1 MEEDDDVMN
10 VYHTME
16 EVISFFLYL
25 LNSSYAWVFSSIMDI
40 YKKKVLIAS
49 HYLFSYP
56 NCHSMLFL
64 ILSILCS
71 VTVGVF

>member
-25 LNSSYAWVFSSIMDI
+25 LNSSYAGVFSSIMD
-40 YKKKVLIAS
+40 L
-49 HYLFSYP
+49 
-56 NCHSMLFL
+56 
-64 ILSILCS
+64 
-71 VTVGVF
+71 